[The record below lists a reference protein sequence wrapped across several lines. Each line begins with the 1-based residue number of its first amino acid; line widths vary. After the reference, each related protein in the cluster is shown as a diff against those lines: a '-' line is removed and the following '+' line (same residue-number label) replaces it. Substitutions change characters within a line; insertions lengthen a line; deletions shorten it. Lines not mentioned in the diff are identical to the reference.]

1 MPDDEKAE
9 TPWAKQIGLRMELA
23 RIFSARSRHWMAL
36 NALQQVEQLKPEKP
50 VPCSAQQAH
59 ALSEMGK
66 HDQALEKLDE
76 TEALIHDLDGEKR
89 DPETTNTP
97 EPEKEEQPTSR
108 DAQLLP
114 LDITRASVLCEKGD
128 YPEAEKILRRLL
140 DTYPGNAQL

>member
-89 DPETTNTP
+89 DPETTNDA
-97 EPEKEEQPTSR
+97 ESKEDALPTSR

-114 LDITRASVLCEKGD
+114 LDIIRASVLCEKGD